1 MNEFILLKPFLVN
14 RLLQL
19 LCFECRIVLNLQIQ
33 FLLPNSYNMTTLF
46 S

>member
-1 MNEFILLKPFLVN
+1 MNEFILLKPFLVS

-19 LCFECRIVLNLQIQ
+19 LCFEYRIVLNLQIQ
-33 FLLPNSYNMTTLF
+33 FLLPNFYNMTTFF